1 MLIRIQAAFLVA
13 IVFLYRD
20 TLAQNSTNSLFS
32 CPAGWEL
39 RGLNCY
45 KFFNIRH
52 SWEKAAELCRRY
64 GSELMAVESYSENNV
79 TASIAT
85 SSVPLERRGANH
97 YWLGLSSLDDLRT
110 NTLESAAGTLV
121 SQYSGFWSPNQ
132 PDPQSG
138 ECVDVIV
145 TEEFQSWELTTCESL
160 QPFMCRSKA
169 CPAASFHCSNGLC
182 INEKFKCD
190 KQDDC
195 GDGSDEID
203 CATNCNFYLASSGD
217 VVESPYYPHKYAP
230 LTNCKW
236 TLEGPQG
243 HNILLQFQEFET
255 EKTFDTVQIL
265 AGGRTEDTSI
275 NLATLSGKQDLTN
288 RSFVSGSNFMIIKF
302 STDASVERK
311 GFRASWKTEPQT
323 CGGTLRATP
332 QGQVLTS
339 PGYPEQYPGGLECLY
354 VIQSQGGKI
363 ITLEVDDLDLDDNR
377 DFILV
382 RDGDS
387 PKSKPI
393 ARLTGKWENNQKVI
407 MSTGNQLYIYFRTR
421 LGDSKRGFRIRYT
434 QGCKATIVAKNGT
447 ISSPAFGLENYPSNQ
462 ECMYKIRNPG
472 GQPLSLNFPH
482 FEVDKSDFVQV
493 YDGSTTSGLRL
504 HSGNGFTTGT
514 KPKITLTAS
523 SGEMLVRFVTDALHS
538 NEGWEAVFSA
548 DCPPLQ
554 PGIGALASSRD
565 TAFGT
570 IITFSCPTG
579 QEFATGR
586 NRITTQC
593 LPGGNWSISY
603 IPKCQEV
610 YCGPVPQIDNGFSIG
625 SSNVTYKGQAMYQC
639 YAGFAFPTGQAI
651 ERISC
656 LSDGHWEK
664 KPNCLASQ
672 CAALPEVPHANA
684 TILNG
689 LGRSYGTIM
698 RYECEPGY
706 IRSGPPVILC
716 MSNGTWSGDVPV
728 CSRAKCPKFP
738 EIQNG
743 FITDIS
749 RDYYYNDEARVQCY
763 KGYKL
768 IGNSILRCGENQI
781 FNNPPRCED
790 INECISSQC
799 DVASTECVNVPGSFH
814 CKCRKGFEST
824 QECRPVGDLGLV
836 NGGIPDDSI
845 TVSSS
850 EPGYE
855 KSMVRLNG
863 AGWCGNTIEGG
874 SNWVLIDLKAPTV
887 IRGFRTMAVQRLDGN
902 IAFTS
907 AVRIQYTDDLTDVFK
922 DYRNPDGLAVEFTI
936 EKPTLSIL
944 NLPVPIEAQFIKFKI
959 QDYVGAPCLKLEV
972 MGCTRL
978 ECADINECAVNNG
991 GCQQKCVNSA
1001 GDYSCNCNVGFEL
1014 YTQNGTASFYV
1025 ENSENGNRD
1034 GDVYQIDKSC
1044 VPVMCPTLTS
1054 PENGVILTTKD
1065 KYHFGDLVKFQC
1077 DFGYVMTGSTSLL
1090 CTSSGVWN
1098 GTVPECKYA
1107 QCVSLPDNKN
1117 EGLKIIRNDEDSVLV
1132 PFRENVTLHCSTN
1145 GRQLRGTATAG
1156 FRQCVYDPKA
1166 GFPDYWLSGDLPSCP
1181 RVDCGVPPPSPG
1193 AEYGQYVDTKYQSS
1207 FFFGCQNTFKLAGQ
1221 SSKHDNVVR
1230 CQANGVWDFGD
1241 LRCEGPVCQDP
1252 GRPSD
1257 GFQISR
1263 SYEQGSE
1270 ISFGC
1275 NRPGYILINPRPIT
1289 CVRDPE
1295 CKVVKPLG
1303 IASGKIP
1310 DSAINAT
1317 SERPNYEA
1325 RNVRLNSVTG
1335 WCGKQ
1340 EAFTYVSVDL
1350 GKVYRVKAILVK
1362 GVVTNDIVGRPTEIR
1377 FFYKQADNENY
1388 VVYFPNFNLTM
1399 RDPGNYGE
1407 LAMISLPKF
1416 VQARFVIL
1424 GIVSYME
1431 NACLKFEL
1439 MGCDEPEKEPLLG
1452 YDYGYSP
1459 CVDNETPVFQN
1470 CPQQPIMVQKDV
1482 NGGLLPVNFTEPT
1495 AVDNSGSIARLE
1507 VKPASFKTP
1516 MYVFDDMVVKYVAY
1530 DYDGNVAICEINITV
1545 PDNTPPQLSCPQ
1557 SYVIELVDRQDSYAI
1572 NFNET
1577 RRRLNTSDASGEVH
1591 ITFIPDKA
1599 TISIGAFEN
1608 VTVIAADKY
1617 GNKASCHFQVS
1628 VQATPCVDWELKP
1641 PVNGALNCLPGDK
1654 GLQCIGTCNPGFRFT
1669 DGDPVKTFSCETN
1682 GPWKPSSVIPDCVSE
1697 NTQQADYH
1705 FTASIN
1711 YRANGAVA
1719 NSCLNQ
1725 YIELLAQYYNNLNT
1739 VLSERC
1745 SAVNVKMNV
1754 TFIKALAN
1762 LVEENVVKIDYILEI
1777 VPLYRQPQIYDLC
1790 GSTLNLMFDLSVP
1803 YANAVV
1809 EPLLNVAAI
1818 GNQCPPLKAL
1828 KSINERGFTCNV
1840 GEVLNMDT
1848 NDVPRC
1854 LHCPAG
1860 TFAGEKQKECT
1871 YCPKG
1876 FYQNRDRQGSCNR
1889 CPQGTYTREE
1899 GSKSVHDCIPVCG
1912 YGTYSPTGLVPC
1924 LECPR
1929 NSFTSEPPTGGFK
1942 DCQAC
1947 PANTFTYQPAAAGKD
1962 KCRPKCSPGYYSP
1975 TGLAPCSM
1983 CPKNFYQSVTGQ
1995 TACNECPSN
2004 MKTEGPGATGRDE
2017 CRPVQCKENACQH
2030 GGLCIPMGHNVHCFC
2045 PAGFTGRRC
2054 EVDIDECT
2062 SQPCYNGGSCIDL
2075 PQGYKCQ
2082 CPPGY
2087 SGINCQEERSD
2098 CSNDTCPAR
2107 AMCKD
2112 EPGYNNYTCLCR
2124 SGYTGIDCDVTIDP
2138 CTANGNP
2145 CNNGASCIAL
2155 QQGRFMCECL
2165 PGWEGQLCETNI
2177 DDCAEKP
2184 CLLGSN
2190 CTDLVND
2197 FSCTC
2202 PAGFTGKRCQE
2213 KINMCS
2219 SNPCKNGVCIDK
2231 LFDYECICDPGWT
2244 GDICETNI
2252 NDCQPNPCQ
2261 NGGHCVDGIDDFKC
2275 TCEPGFTGK
2284 KCQHT
2289 LDFCSSKPC
2298 QNGATCT
2305 DLVDSFSCK
2314 CRPGFVGLQCEAEI
2328 DECLSDPCNSV
2339 GTERCVDLDNKYVC
2353 MCREGYTGNACEINI
2368 DDCQSQPCLN
2378 GGSCRDEVGSYRCV
2392 CKPGWTGGNCE
2403 VDIGSCQTRPCQ
2415 NDARCIDLFQDYF
2428 CVCPSGTDGKQ
2439 CETAPE
2445 RCIGNPCMH
2454 GGKCQDFGSGLNC
2467 SCSDGF
2473 SGIGCQYEY
2482 DACQVKACKNGAT
2495 CTNDFPGFKCVCPPG
2510 YTGKFCEEDI
2520 VDCKENSCPPSAT
2533 CIDLTGKFYCQ
2544 CPFNLTGEDCRKTIS
2559 VDYDLYFSDA
2569 TRSSA
2574 SQVIPFYTGSKSS
2587 LTIALWVQFTQKD
2600 ENGIFFTLYS
2610 VSDKHVPNNR
2620 RPIVQAHSN
2629 GVQISIFPDI
2639 QDVYLSYRDYTT
2651 INDAQ
2656 WHHLAIV
2663 WDGEN
2668 GGELKLITEGLI
2680 ASKVKGYGSGRKLP
2694 QYAWVTL
2701 GKPQTGNPKAYTES
2715 GFQGHLTK
2723 VQIWGRALDVTNEV
2737 QKQVRDCR
2745 TEPVLYRGLILT
2757 WAGYEDT
2764 IGGVERI
2771 VPSHCGQRNCPPGY
2785 KGSKCQELEVDKIP
2799 PKIEYCPGDLWI
2811 ITKNGSALVVWDEPS
2826 FSDNVGVAQVQEK
2839 SGHRPGQTLL
2849 WGIYQIAYV
2858 ASDAAGNTATCTFKV
2873 SVLSEFCPELP
2884 DPIGGMQSCKDWG
2897 AGGQFKVCEIG
2908 CNPGLRF
2915 SQEIPL
2921 FYTCGAEGFWR
2932 PTKNPNLPLVYPAC
2946 SSAKPAQRVFRIE
2959 MLFPSSV
2966 LCNEAGQGVLK
2977 QKVRHAVN
2985 ALNRDWNFCS
2995 FSVDGTRECKELN
3008 IDVKCDHRAGR
3019 QTRQTS
3025 EDEDGGTYV
3034 IKTDVPV
3041 ENDPV
3046 VNINTNE
3053 RTTVKALLEKLILE
3067 EDQFDVGD
3075 ILPNTVPD
3083 PSSLLLQS
3091 DYACP
3096 VGQVVMAPDCVPCAI
3111 GTYYDKDTKTCVS
3124 CAKGYYQSE
3133 TGQTQCI
3140 QCPAIAGRSGVT
3152 VTVGARSAAD
3162 CKERCPAGKFYD
3174 HEAGLCR
3181 SCGYGFY
3188 QPNEGSFSCEI
3199 CGLGKTTRT
3208 NEAVSIK
3215 ECRDECGNG
3224 LQLGIDGKCEPCP
3237 RGTYRTQGI
3246 ESACQMCPL
3255 DYTTQKTGAVT
3266 REECSLPVCKPGTY
3280 LNGTQ
3285 NRCVDCNKG
3294 FYQSEYQQTTCIP
3307 CPPNTSTKGP
3317 GGTSKSECTNPCE
3330 TNGPEMQC
3338 DVNAYCLLIPETGN
3352 FDCDCKPGFNG
3363 TGKVGDCFDVCEG
3376 YCENEGTCVKD
3387 VRGQPSCRCIG
3398 SFTGKHCAE
3407 KSEFAYIVGGIAA
3420 SVILIIFIVLLIWM
3434 ICARYQQKIGAYD
3447 KQIWETKIEER
3458 EQRIYGLNHIQMR
3471 SAKPNPNFIDLDLVR
3486 GSSFTKTKPKQG
3498 FIKVTKLATLRF
3510 IFFPFYG
3517 KWWIEQTS
3525 NYVFIICLIV
3535 YILHIINITIFCFYP
3550 TAKVTN
3556 AEPLS
3561 CMEIMIPSLMFWI
3574 LCLIHSQIVATS
3586 PSNEVEKARIKLK
3599 HIRKRQHMK
3608 KKRKQD
3614 YQEQLKMRREKFSNK
3629 VEKDLY
3635 NVNELLDS
3643 GFKNKL
3649 ESTSNCDVEKIT
3661 SENRID
3667 TVNGYCTTDSESDTK
3682 TVSKCKTLIPKIS
3695 ITSQDSNCE
3704 TDDEPIQSSPDV
3716 KINET
3721 SLGDITS
3728 SATDWMGVTTNSDCS
3743 YSSDIENLSDS
3754 QINNGK
3760 DYATYDNDIAPTAIL
3775 NPPSAK
3781 VSCIIWEKNEMKT
3794 ADLSMIEIS
3803 SVIIGRV
3810 DSMPESKDYFYI
3822 GVLVSSTL
3830 AFLPVIC
3837 KFLNTSSYSFLEF
3850 KCFIDNLYVNVSRA
3864 LPSNSTTI
3872 LLLHR
3877 TMVEEVIIQSR
3888 RWFVSIFSGNFW
3900 EYVVMTIALVQ
3911 RWVLALMIF
3920 FLLAVAERTFKQ
3932 RLLYAKLFSHLTS
3945 SRRARKSEIP
3955 HFRLNKVINI
3965 KTWLSVRSY
3974 LKKRGPQR
3982 SVDVIVSTAF
3992 VANLLLLTF
4001 LCVEVL
4007 KDTVLFSQYYL
4018 EALIWCIGLGILLLR
4033 FMTLGT
4039 KINKKYRNLSVLITE
4054 QINLHLQIEQKPQ
4067 KKDELNVANNVLK
4080 LAIDLLKELEN
4091 PFKISG
4097 LSANPIL
4104 YNCTKLIILS
4114 ALSGVFSEMLGF
4126 KLKLHKIKLK

>member
-1 MLIRIQAAFLVA
+1 MLEINTQTDVK
-13 IVFLYRD
+13 
-20 TLAQNSTNSLFS
+20 TLETKSD
-32 CPAGWEL
+32 
-39 RGLNCY
+39 
-45 KFFNIRH
+45 I
-52 SWEKAAELCRRY
+52 
-64 GSELMAVESYSENNV
+64 ENNV

-3317 GGTSKSECTNPCE
+3317 GG
-3330 TNGPEMQC
+3330 
-3338 DVNAYCLLIPETGN
+3338 VR
-3352 FDCDCKPGFNG
+3352 
-3363 TGKVGDCFDVCEG
+3363 

>member
-1 MLIRIQAAFLVA
+1 MLIRLQATILVA
-13 IVFLYRD
+13 ILVIFRECL
-20 TLAQNSTNSLFS
+20 TQNSTTNLFS
-32 CPAGWEL
+32 CPTGWEL
-39 RGLNCY
+39 RGLHCY

-64 GSELMAVESYSENNV
+64 GSELMAVESYSENNI
-79 TASIAT
+79 TATIAT

-97 YWLGLSSLDDLRT
+97 YWLGLASLDDLRT
-110 NTLESAAGTLV
+110 NTLESAAGALV
-121 SQYSGFWSPNQ
+121 SQYSGFWSLNQ
-132 PDPQSG
+132 PDPESG

-145 TEEFQSWELTTCESL
+145 TEESQSWELTTCESL
-160 QPFMCRSKA
+160 QPFMCRAKA
-169 CPAASFHCSNGLC
+169 CPTGSFHCSNGLC
-182 INEKFKCD
+182 VNEKFRCD

-195 GDGSDEID
+195 GDGSDELD
-203 CATNCNFYLASSGD
+203 CALNCNFYLASSGD

-265 AGGRTEDTSI
+265 AGGRTEDTSV

-332 QGQVLTS
+332 QGQVLSS
-339 PGYPEQYPGGLECLY
+339 PGYPSQYPGGLECLY
-354 VIQSQGGKI
+354 VIQSQGGRI
-363 ITLEVDDLDLDDNR
+363 ITLEVDDLDLDETR

-393 ARLTGKWENNQKVI
+393 AKLTGKWENNQKVI
-407 MSTGNQLYIYFRTR
+407 MSTGNHVYIYFRTR
-421 LGDSKRGFRIRYT
+421 LGDSRRGFRIRYT
-434 QGCKATIVAKNGT
+434 QGCKATIVARNGT
-447 ISSPAFGLENYPSNQ
+447 ISSPAYGLENYPSNQ
-462 ECMYKIRNPG
+462 ECLYKIKNPG
-472 GQPLSLNFPH
+472 GQALSLNFGN
-482 FEVDKSDFVQV
+482 FDVDKSDFVQV
-493 YDGSTTSGLRL
+493 FDGTTTSGLRL
-504 HSGNGFTTGT
+504 HSGNGFTAVA

-523 SGEMLVRFVTDALHS
+523 SGEMLVRFTTDALH
-538 NEGWEAVFSA
+538 NNVGWEATFSA

-586 NRITTQC
+586 TRLTTQC
-593 LPGGNWSISY
+593 MLGGNWSISY

-625 SSNVTYKGQAMYQC
+625 STNVTYRGQAMYQC
-639 YAGFAFPTGQAI
+639 YAGFAFPSGQAI

-664 KPNCLASQ
+664 KPTCLASQ
-672 CAALPEVPHANA
+672 CSSLPDVPHANV
-684 TILNG
+684 TVLNG
-689 LGRSYGTIM
+689 LGRSYGTIV

-716 MSNGTWSGDVPV
+716 MSNGTWSGDVPI
-728 CSRAKCPKFP
+728 CSRAKCPEFP

-743 FITDIS
+743 FLTDTA
-749 RDYYYNDEARVQCY
+749 RDYYFNDEARVQCF

-768 IGNSILRCGENQI
+768 IGNSIIRCGENQL
-781 FNNPPRCED
+781 FNNAPRCED
-790 INECISSQC
+790 INECITSQC

-814 CKCRKGFEST
+814 CKCRKGFETT

-836 NGGIPDDSI
+836 NGGIPDESI
-845 TVSSS
+845 TVSSN
-850 EPGYE
+850 EPGYD

-863 AGWCGNTIEGG
+863 PGWCGNTIEGG

-887 IRGFRTMAVQRLDGN
+887 IRGFRTMAVQRSDGN
-902 IAFTS
+902 VAFTS

-922 DYRNPDGLAVEFTI
+922 EYRNPDGLAVEFTI

-944 NLPVPIEAQFIKFKI
+944 NLPVPIEAQYIKFKI

-978 ECADINECAVNNG
+978 ECIDINECSVNNG
-991 GCQQKCVNSA
+991 GCQQKCINNA
-1001 GDYSCNCNVGFEL
+1001 GEYSCGCNIGYEL
-1014 YTQNGTASFYV
+1014 YTRNGTASFNI
-1025 ENSENGNRD
+1025 EASETGARD
-1034 GDVYQIDKSC
+1034 GDVYQVNKSC
-1044 VPVMCPTLTS
+1044 VPVMCPSLTS
-1054 PENGVILTTKD
+1054 PENGHILSTKD
-1065 KYHFGDLVKFQC
+1065 KFHFGDLVRFQC
-1077 DFGYVMTGSTSLL
+1077 DFGYVMTGSSSLL
-1090 CTSSGVWN
+1090 CSSSGVWN

-1107 QCVSLPDNKN
+1107 QCVSLPDDKN
-1117 EGLKIIRNDEDSVLV
+1117 EGLKVLRNDEDSVLV
-1132 PFRENVTLHCSTN
+1132 PFRDNVTLNCNSN
-1145 GRQLRGTATAG
+1145 GRSLRRTSTSS
-1156 FRQCVYDPKA
+1156 FRQCVYDPKP
-1166 GFPDYWLSGDLPSCP
+1166 GLPDYWLSGILPSCP

-1221 SSKHDNVVR
+1221 SSKYDNVVR

-1257 GFQISR
+1257 GYQISR

-1275 NRPGYILINPRPIT
+1275 NRPGYIMINPRPIT

-1295 CKVVKPLG
+1295 CKVVRPLG

-1350 GKVYRVKAILVK
+1350 GKIYRVKAILVK

-1407 LAMISLPKF
+1407 LAMISLPKY

-1424 GIVSYME
+1424 GIVSYMD

-1439 MGCDEPEKEPLLG
+1439 MGCDEPDKEPLLG

-1470 CPQQPIMVQKDV
+1470 CPQQPIVVQKDA
-1482 NGGLLPVNFTEPT
+1482 NGGILPVNFTEPT

-1507 VKPASFKTP
+1507 IKPASFRTP
-1516 MYVFDDMVVKYVAY
+1516 LYVFEDTVVKYVAY

-1557 SYVIELVDRQDSYAI
+1557 SYVIELVDKQDSYVI

-1577 RRRLNTSDASGEVH
+1577 RRRLNVSDASGEVH
-1591 ITFIPDKA
+1591 VTFNPDKA
-1599 TISIGAFEN
+1599 TISIGDFKN
-1608 VTVIAADKY
+1608 VTVVATDKY
-1617 GNKASCHFQVS
+1617 GNKASCYFQVS

-1654 GLQCIGTCNPGFRFT
+1654 GLQCIGTCNPGYRFT
-1669 DGDPVKTFSCETN
+1669 DGDPVKTFACDTN

-1719 NSCLNQ
+1719 TSCLNQ
-1725 YIELLAQYYNNLNT
+1725 YTELLAQYYNNLNM

-1754 TFIKALAN
+1754 TFINALAT
-1762 LVEENVVKIDYILEI
+1762 LVEENVVKVDYILDI
-1777 VPLYRQPQIYDLC
+1777 MPVVRQPQLYDLC

-1809 EPLLNVAAI
+1809 EPLLNVSSI

-1828 KSINERGFTCNV
+1828 KSTNQRGFTCNV

-1947 PANTFTYQPAAAGKD
+1947 PANTFTYQPAATGKD

-1983 CPKNFYQSVTGQ
+1983 CPHSFYQSLTGQ
-1995 TACNECPSN
+1995 TSCTECPSK
-2004 MKTEGPGATGRDE
+2004 MKTEVPGSTGRDD
-2017 CRPVQCKENACQH
+2017 CRPVQCKENVCQH
-2030 GGLCIPMGHNVHCFC
+2030 GGICIPMGHTVHCFC

-2054 EVDIDECT
+2054 EVDIDECS
-2062 SQPCYNGGSCIDL
+2062 SQPCYNGGTCIDL

-2087 SGINCQEERSD
+2087 SGVNCQEERSD

-2112 EPGYNNYTCLCR
+2112 EPGYKNYTCLCR
-2124 SGYTGIDCDVTIDP
+2124 SGYTGLDCDVTIDP

-2145 CNNGASCIAL
+2145 CHNGASCVAL

-2165 PGWEGQLCETNI
+2165 PGWEGQMCESNI

-2184 CLLGSN
+2184 CLLGAN
-2190 CTDLVND
+2190 CTDLVAD
-2197 FSCTC
+2197 FSCSC

-2219 SNPCKNGVCIDK
+2219 RNPCKNGVCVDK
-2231 LFDYECICDPGWT
+2231 LFDFECVCERGWT

-2261 NGGHCVDGIDDFKC
+2261 NGGHCMDGIDDFKC
-2275 TCEPGFTGK
+2275 TCEPGYTGK

-2289 LDFCSSKPC
+2289 LDFCSSEPC

-2305 DLVDSFSCK
+2305 DLVDGFSCK

-2328 DECLSDPCNSV
+2328 DECLSDPCNPV
-2339 GTERCVDLDNKYVC
+2339 GTERCVDLDNKFVC
-2353 MCREGYTGNACEINI
+2353 MCREGFTGDACQTNI

-2392 CKPGWTGGNCE
+2392 CRPGWTGANCE
-2403 VDIGSCQTRPCQ
+2403 TDIGSCQSRPCQ
-2415 NDARCIDLFQDYF
+2415 NDANCINLFQDYF

-2445 RCIGNPCMH
+2445 RCIGDPCMH

-2482 DACQVKACKNGAT
+2482 DACQAKACRNGAS
-2495 CTNDFPGFKCVCPPG
+2495 CLNEYPGFRCVCPPG

-2533 CIDLTGKFYCQ
+2533 CIDLTEKFYCK

-2587 LTIALWVQFTQKD
+2587 MTIALWVQFTQRD

-2610 VSDKHVPNNR
+2610 VSDKFVPTDR

-2629 GVQISIFPDI
+2629 GVQISIFPDL

-2651 INDAQ
+2651 VNDAQ
-2656 WHHLAIV
+2656 WHHIAIV

-2694 QYAWVTL
+2694 EYAWATL

-2764 IGGVERI
+2764 VGGVERI

-2785 KGSKCQELEVDKIP
+2785 KGSKCQDLEVDKIP
-2799 PKIEYCPGDLWI
+2799 PKVEYCPGDLWI
-2811 ITKNGSALVVWDEPS
+2811 ITKNGSALVVWDEPH
-2826 FSDNVGVAQVQEK
+2826 FTDNVAITKIQEK

-2884 DPIGGMQSCKDWG
+2884 DPVGGMQLCKDWG

-2932 PTKNPNLPLVYPAC
+2932 PTKNSNLPLVYPAC
-2946 SSAKPAQRVFRIE
+2946 SPAKPAQRVFRIE

-2977 QKVRHAVN
+2977 QKVRNAVN
-2985 ALNRDWNFCS
+2985 SLNRDWNFCS
-2995 FSVDGTRECKELN
+2995 FAVDGTRECKELN
-3008 IDVKCDHRAGR
+3008 IDVKCDHRSGR
-3019 QTRQTS
+3019 QRRQAAES
-3025 EDEDGGTYV
+3025 DEDGGTYV
-3034 IKTDVPV
+3034 VKTNVPV
-3041 ENDPV
+3041 EKSSRQGRQSSSDTYDVEISFPAINDPV
-3046 VNINTNE
+3046 VNLNSNE

-3083 PSSLLLQS
+3083 PSSLILQS

-3096 VGQVVMAPDCVPCAI
+3096 DGQVVMPPDCVPCAI
-3111 GTYYDKDTKTCVS
+3111 GSYFDNSTKACVP
-3124 CAKGYYQSE
+3124 CPKGFYQSE
-3133 TGQTQCI
+3133 TGQSQCS
-3140 QCPAIAGRSGVT
+3140 QCPPIAGRPGVT
-3152 VTVGARSAAD
+3152 VSVGARSAAD
-3162 CKERCPAGKFYD
+3162 CKERCPAGKFFD
-3174 HEAGLCR
+3174 HEAGYCR
-3181 SCGYGFY
+3181 SCGHGFY

-3215 ECRDECGNG
+3215 ECRDECSNG
-3224 LQLGIDGKCEPCP
+3224 QQLGVDGKCESCP
-3237 RGTYRTQGI
+3237 RGTFRTQGVQ
-3246 ESACQMCPL
+3246 SVCQTCPL
-3255 DYTTQKTGAVT
+3255 GTTTQKSGAVT
-3266 REECSLPVCKPGTY
+3266 VEECSLPVCSPGWY
-3280 LNGTQ
+3280 LNGTL
-3285 NRCVDCNKG
+3285 NSCVPCKQG
-3294 FYQSEYQQTTCIP
+3294 FYQSEYQQTSCIR
-3307 CPPNTSTKGP
+3307 CPSNTITI
-3317 GGTSKSECTNPCE
+3317 GTAATSVKECTNPCE
-3330 TNGPEMQC
+3330 TKGSEMQC
-3338 DVNAYCLLIPETGN
+3338 DPNAYCLVIHETN
-3352 FDCDCKPGFNG
+3352 QFKCECKPGFNG
-3363 TGKVGDCFDVCEG
+3363 TGKECFDVCEG
-3376 YCENEGTCVKD
+3376 FCDNEGTCVKD
-3387 VRGQPSCRCIG
+3387 VRGQPSCRCVG
-3398 SFTGKHCAE
+3398 SFTGKHCSE

-3434 ICARYQQKIGAYD
+3434 ICARSNPRKEPKKLLTPATDQNGSQVNFYYGAPTPYAESIAPSHHSTYAHYYD
-3447 KQIWETKIEER
+3447 DEEDGWEMPNFYNETYMKESLHNGVNGKMNSLAR
-3458 EQRIYGLNHIQMR
+3458 SNASIYG
-3471 SAKPNPNFIDLDLVR
+3471 
-3486 GSSFTKTKPKQG
+3486 TK
-3498 FIKVTKLATLRF
+3498 
-3510 IFFPFYG
+3510 
-3517 KWWIEQTS
+3517 
-3525 NYVFIICLIV
+3525 
-3535 YILHIINITIFCFYP
+3535 
-3550 TAKVTN
+3550 
-3556 AEPLS
+3556 
-3561 CMEIMIPSLMFWI
+3561 
-3574 LCLIHSQIVATS
+3574 
-3586 PSNEVEKARIKLK
+3586 
-3599 HIRKRQHMK
+3599 
-3608 KKRKQD
+3608 D
-3614 YQEQLKMRREKFSNK
+3614 
-3629 VEKDLY
+3629 DLY
-3635 NVNELLDS
+3635 DRLKRHAYPGKKDKS
-3643 GFKNKL
+3643 
-3649 ESTSNCDVEKIT
+3649 
-3661 SENRID
+3661 
-3667 TVNGYCTTDSESDTK
+3667 DSESEG
-3682 TVSKCKTLIPKIS
+3682 
-3695 ITSQDSNCE
+3695 Q
-3704 TDDEPIQSSPDV
+3704 
-3716 KINET
+3716 
-3721 SLGDITS
+3721 
-3728 SATDWMGVTTNSDCS
+3728 
-3743 YSSDIENLSDS
+3743 
-3754 QINNGK
+3754 
-3760 DYATYDNDIAPTAIL
+3760 
-3775 NPPSAK
+3775 
-3781 VSCIIWEKNEMKT
+3781 
-3794 ADLSMIEIS
+3794 
-3803 SVIIGRV
+3803 
-3810 DSMPESKDYFYI
+3810 
-3822 GVLVSSTL
+3822 
-3830 AFLPVIC
+3830 
-3837 KFLNTSSYSFLEF
+3837 
-3850 KCFIDNLYVNVSRA
+3850 
-3864 LPSNSTTI
+3864 
-3872 LLLHR
+3872 
-3877 TMVEEVIIQSR
+3877 
-3888 RWFVSIFSGNFW
+3888 
-3900 EYVVMTIALVQ
+3900 
-3911 RWVLALMIF
+3911 
-3920 FLLAVAERTFKQ
+3920 
-3932 RLLYAKLFSHLTS
+3932 
-3945 SRRARKSEIP
+3945 
-3955 HFRLNKVINI
+3955 
-3965 KTWLSVRSY
+3965 
-3974 LKKRGPQR
+3974 
-3982 SVDVIVSTAF
+3982 
-3992 VANLLLLTF
+3992 
-4001 LCVEVL
+4001 
-4007 KDTVLFSQYYL
+4007 
-4018 EALIWCIGLGILLLR
+4018 
-4033 FMTLGT
+4033 
-4039 KINKKYRNLSVLITE
+4039 
-4054 QINLHLQIEQKPQ
+4054 
-4067 KKDELNVANNVLK
+4067 
-4080 LAIDLLKELEN
+4080 
-4091 PFKISG
+4091 
-4097 LSANPIL
+4097 
-4104 YNCTKLIILS
+4104 
-4114 ALSGVFSEMLGF
+4114 
-4126 KLKLHKIKLK
+4126 

>member
-407 MSTGNQLYIYFRTR
+407 MSTGNQLYVYFRTR

-625 SSNVTYKGQAMYQC
+625 SSNVTYRGQAMYQC

-672 CAALPEVPHANA
+672 CATLPEVPHANA

-959 QDYVGAPCLKLEV
+959 QDYVGAPCLKIEV

-1014 YTQNGTASFYV
+1014 YTQNGTASIYV
-1025 ENSENGNRD
+1025 ENSENGHRD

-1065 KYHFGDLVKFQC
+1065 KYHFGDLVRFQC

-1145 GRQLRGTATAG
+1145 GRELRGTATAG

-1459 CVDNETPVFQN
+1459 CVDNETPVFQS
-1470 CPQQPIMVQKDV
+1470 CPQQPIIVQKDV

-1507 VKPASFKTP
+1507 VKPASFRTP

-1577 RRRLNTSDASGEVH
+1577 RRRLNTSDASGDVH

-1669 DGDPVKTFSCETN
+1669 DGDPVKTFMCETN

-1725 YIELLAQYYNNLNT
+1725 YTELLAQYYNNLNT
-1739 VLSERC
+1739 QLSDRC

-1754 TFIKALAN
+1754 TFIKSLAT
-1762 LVEENVVKIDYILEI
+1762 LVEENVVRIDYILDI

-1828 KSINERGFTCNV
+1828 KSTNERGFTCNV

-1983 CPKNFYQSVTGQ
+1983 CPKNFYQSITGQ

-2017 CRPVQCKENACQH
+2017 CRAVQCKENACQH

-2219 SNPCKNGVCIDK
+2219 SSPCKNGVCIDK

-2305 DLVDSFSCK
+2305 DLVDGFSCK

-2629 GVQISIFPDI
+2629 GVQISIFPDL

-2799 PKIEYCPGDLWI
+2799 PKVEYCPGDLWI

-2826 FSDNVGVAQVQEK
+2826 FSDNVGVAKVQEK

-3019 QTRQTS
+3019 QTRQAS

-3111 GTYYDKDTKTCVS
+3111 GTYYDKDTKTCIS

-3215 ECRDECGNG
+3215 ECRDECANG

-3280 LNGTQ
+3280 LNGTL
-3285 NRCVDCNKG
+3285 NRCDECKKG
-3294 FYQSEYQQTTCIP
+3294 FYQSEYQQTSCIP

-3317 GGTSKSECTNPCE
+3317 AGTSKSECTNPCE
-3330 TNGPEMQC
+3330 TNDPEMQC
-3338 DVNAYCLLIPETGN
+3338 DVNAYCLLIPEGPKQGE
-3352 FDCDCKPGFNG
+3352 FDCECKPGFNG
-3363 TGKVGDCFDVCEG
+3363 TGTIGNCFDVCDG

-3434 ICARYQQKIGAYD
+3434 ICARASRRKEPKKLLTPATDQNGSQVNFYYGAPTPYAESIAPSHHSTYAHYYD
-3447 KQIWETKIEER
+3447 DEEDGWEMPNFYNETYMKESLHNGVNGKMNSLAR
-3458 EQRIYGLNHIQMR
+3458 SNASIYG
-3471 SAKPNPNFIDLDLVR
+3471 
-3486 GSSFTKTKPKQG
+3486 TK
-3498 FIKVTKLATLRF
+3498 
-3510 IFFPFYG
+3510 
-3517 KWWIEQTS
+3517 
-3525 NYVFIICLIV
+3525 
-3535 YILHIINITIFCFYP
+3535 
-3550 TAKVTN
+3550 
-3556 AEPLS
+3556 
-3561 CMEIMIPSLMFWI
+3561 
-3574 LCLIHSQIVATS
+3574 
-3586 PSNEVEKARIKLK
+3586 
-3599 HIRKRQHMK
+3599 
-3608 KKRKQD
+3608 D
-3614 YQEQLKMRREKFSNK
+3614 
-3629 VEKDLY
+3629 DLY
-3635 NVNELLDS
+3635 DRLKRHAYPGKKDKS
-3643 GFKNKL
+3643 
-3649 ESTSNCDVEKIT
+3649 
-3661 SENRID
+3661 
-3667 TVNGYCTTDSESDTK
+3667 DSESEG
-3682 TVSKCKTLIPKIS
+3682 
-3695 ITSQDSNCE
+3695 Q
-3704 TDDEPIQSSPDV
+3704 
-3716 KINET
+3716 
-3721 SLGDITS
+3721 
-3728 SATDWMGVTTNSDCS
+3728 
-3743 YSSDIENLSDS
+3743 
-3754 QINNGK
+3754 
-3760 DYATYDNDIAPTAIL
+3760 
-3775 NPPSAK
+3775 
-3781 VSCIIWEKNEMKT
+3781 
-3794 ADLSMIEIS
+3794 
-3803 SVIIGRV
+3803 
-3810 DSMPESKDYFYI
+3810 
-3822 GVLVSSTL
+3822 
-3830 AFLPVIC
+3830 
-3837 KFLNTSSYSFLEF
+3837 
-3850 KCFIDNLYVNVSRA
+3850 
-3864 LPSNSTTI
+3864 
-3872 LLLHR
+3872 
-3877 TMVEEVIIQSR
+3877 
-3888 RWFVSIFSGNFW
+3888 
-3900 EYVVMTIALVQ
+3900 
-3911 RWVLALMIF
+3911 
-3920 FLLAVAERTFKQ
+3920 
-3932 RLLYAKLFSHLTS
+3932 
-3945 SRRARKSEIP
+3945 
-3955 HFRLNKVINI
+3955 
-3965 KTWLSVRSY
+3965 
-3974 LKKRGPQR
+3974 
-3982 SVDVIVSTAF
+3982 
-3992 VANLLLLTF
+3992 
-4001 LCVEVL
+4001 
-4007 KDTVLFSQYYL
+4007 
-4018 EALIWCIGLGILLLR
+4018 
-4033 FMTLGT
+4033 
-4039 KINKKYRNLSVLITE
+4039 
-4054 QINLHLQIEQKPQ
+4054 
-4067 KKDELNVANNVLK
+4067 
-4080 LAIDLLKELEN
+4080 
-4091 PFKISG
+4091 
-4097 LSANPIL
+4097 
-4104 YNCTKLIILS
+4104 
-4114 ALSGVFSEMLGF
+4114 
-4126 KLKLHKIKLK
+4126 